1 MVNPIRILVVEDEVL
16 TAMMMQSQ
24 LKKAGYS
31 ISGHVTTGENAIL
44 SAAGD
49 PPDLILMD
57 IRLAGKI
64 DGVEAAAA
72 INAEREIPV
81 IFVTGYDEKSVRER
95 AETLNP
101 LAFMIK
107 PVQMRELKAKIDG
120 HFRQGDQA
128 VE

>member
-1 MVNPIRILVVEDEVL
+1 MADPIRILVVEDEVL
-16 TAMMMQSQ
+16 TAMMMQAQ

-31 ISGHVTTGENAIL
+31 ISRHVTTGENAIL
-44 SAAGD
+44 SAKED

-81 IFVTGYDEKSVRER
+81 IFVTGYDEKIVRER
-95 AETLNP
+95 AGTLKP
-101 LAFMIK
+101 LAFMVK
-107 PVQMRELKAKIDG
+107 PVTMRELEAKIDG